1 MLVQLEEVVR
11 FTFLRVNKL
20 SDDSVFVGDISEA
33 TREGK
38 IRAYE
43 CTECNNQG
51 VAVQAFCEKCGN
63 NKLTNKEIGNVGKV
77 ITYTIQTVAPDPFV
91 NEVPYAWVIV
101 ELDNNVRI
109 TGWIPFVSS
118 REDLKI
124 GDKVKLVKSYKPGM
138 VFEKIT

>member
-1 MLVQLEEVVR
+1 MLVQLEVVVR
-11 FTFLRVNKL
+11 YTSLKVNKL
-20 SDDSVFVGDISEA
+20 SEDSIFVRDIFEA
-33 TREGK
+33 TRDGK

-77 ITYTIQTVAPDPFV
+77 ITFTIQTVAPDPFV

-109 TGWIPFVSS
+109 TGWIPFISS

>member
-1 MLVQLEEVVR
+1 MLVQLEAVVR
-11 FTFLRVNKL
+11 YTSLKVNKL
-20 SDDSVFVGDISEA
+20 SEDSIFVRDIFEA
-33 TREGK
+33 TRDGK

-63 NKLTNKEIGNVGKV
+63 NKLTSKEIGNVGKV
-77 ITYTIQTVAPDPFV
+77 ITFTIQTVAPDPFV

-109 TGWIPFVSS
+109 TGWIPFISS

>member
-1 MLVQLEEVVR
+1 MLVQQEAVVLYI
-11 FTFLRVNKL
+11 FLRGNNM
-20 SDDSVFVGDISEA
+20 SDDSVFVEDIIEA
-33 TREGK
+33 TKEGI
-38 IRAYE
+38 IRAYK
-43 CTECNNQG
+43 CTKCNNKG
-51 VAVQAFCEKCGN
+51 VAIQAFCKKCGN
-63 NKLTNKEIGNVGKV
+63 NKLTITEINNVGKV

-124 GDKVKLVKSYKPGM
+124 GDRVKLVKSYKPGM

>member
-1 MLVQLEEVVR
+1 LAE
-11 FTFLRVNKL
+11 
-20 SDDSVFVGDISEA
+20 DSVFVGDIYEA
-33 TREGK
+33 TRDGK

-43 CTECNNQG
+43 CTECNYQG
-51 VAVQAFCEKCGN
+51 VAVQAFCDKCGN
-63 NKLTNKEIGNVGKV
+63 SKLTIKEIGNIGKV

>member
-1 MLVQLEEVVR
+1 MLVRLEAVVQFIYSR
-11 FTFLRVNKL
+11 ANKL
-20 SDDSVFVGDISEA
+20 AEDSVFVGDIYEA
-33 TREGK
+33 TRDGK

-43 CTECNNQG
+43 CTECNYQG
-51 VAVQAFCEKCGN
+51 VAVQAFCDKCGN
-63 NKLTNKEIGNVGKV
+63 SKLTIKEIGNIGKV

>member
-1 MLVQLEEVVR
+1 MLVRLEAVVQ
-11 FTFLRVNKL
+11 FIYSRVNKL
-20 SDDSVFVGDISEA
+20 AEDSVFVGDIYEA
-33 TREGK
+33 TRDGK

-43 CTECNNQG
+43 CTECNYQG
-51 VAVQAFCEKCGN
+51 VAVQAFCDKCGN
-63 NKLTNKEIGNVGKV
+63 NKLTIKEIGNIGKV
-77 ITYTIQTVAPDPFV
+77 ITYTIQTIAPDPFV

-124 GDKVKLVKSYKPGM
+124 GDKEKLVKSYKPGM

>member
-1 MLVQLEEVVR
+1 MWVRLEAVVQFIYSR
-11 FTFLRVNKL
+11 ANKL
-20 SDDSVFVGDISEA
+20 AEDSVFVGDIYEA
-33 TREGK
+33 TRDGK

-43 CTECNNQG
+43 CTECNYQG
-51 VAVQAFCEKCGN
+51 VAVQAFCDKCGN
-63 NKLTNKEIGNVGKV
+63 SKLTIKEIGNIGKV

>member
-1 MLVQLEEVVR
+1 MQFIYSR
-11 FTFLRVNKL
+11 ANKL
-20 SDDSVFVGDISEA
+20 AEDSVFVGDIYEA
-33 TREGK
+33 TRDGK

-43 CTECNNQG
+43 CTECNYQG
-51 VAVQAFCEKCGN
+51 VAVQAFCDKCGN
-63 NKLTNKEIGNVGKV
+63 SKLTIKEIGNIGKV

>member
-1 MLVQLEEVVR
+1 MSE
-11 FTFLRVNKL
+11 
-20 SDDSVFVGDISEA
+20 DSVFVGDIFEA

-38 IRAYE
+38 INAYE
-43 CTECNNQG
+43 CTKCKNQG

-63 NKLTNKEIGNVGKV
+63 NKLTTKEIGNVGKV